1 MWYAYLNASTC
12 VACSVCGRLK
22 TTFHDNDFLSP
33 QVAKMGLRETGL
45 HGKCF
50 YCKTTLLIFLTSKHW
65 KWSHHALAKAWTCRA
80 VTDNETA
87 RQQRAHPTYT
97 AAQVDPKAKVPRD
110 TRDWKWLNN
119 TWFHLQTGKKQ
130 NYGNRE
136 PFGYGRTE
144 GQSVKRRGA
153 GSVTGVSC
161 PRSGGCKPTELYT
174 RKINS
179 WVLCNISGC
188 HLKSPVSEAGPVS
201 VCEDGLVPWEGC
213 GSRHRRLLRQGLG
226 CWAQP

>member
-65 KWSHHALAKAWTCRA
+65 KWSHHGLAKAWTCRA

-97 AAQVDPKAKVPRD
+97 AVQVDPKAKVPRD

-119 TWFHLQTGKKQ
+119 TWFHLQNWKKTKLWQ
-130 NYGNRE
+130 QRTIWLRQDR
-136 PFGYGRTE
+136 RTE
-144 GQSVKRRGA
+144 REKE
-153 GSVTGVSC
+153 GS
-161 PRSGGCKPTELYT
+161 
-174 RKINS
+174 
-179 WVLCNISGC
+179 W
-188 HLKSPVSEAGPVS
+188 
-201 VCEDGLVPWEGC
+201 
-213 GSRHRRLLRQGLG
+213 
-226 CWAQP
+226 

>member
-1 MWYAYLNASTC
+1 MCPVCVWRPECNVRYLLLHILKLFIIIIIILLLLLYVICISECKHMCGMFCMWTSEDN
-12 VACSVCGRLK
+12 
-22 TTFHDNDFLSP
+22 FHDNDFLSP

-87 RQQRAHPTYT
+87 RQQRAHPTYI

-119 TWFHLQTGKKQ
+119 TWFHLQNWKKTKTMA
-130 NYGNRE
+130 
-136 PFGYGRTE
+136 TE
-144 GQSVKRRGA
+144 NHLVTAGQKDKAWKGGELV
-153 GSVTGVSC
+153 VSQVC
-161 PRSGGCKPTELYT
+161 P
-174 RKINS
+174 
-179 WVLCNISGC
+179 VL
-188 HLKSPVSEAGPVS
+188 
-201 VCEDGLVPWEGC
+201 GLVVVWP
-213 GSRHRRLLRQGLG
+213 
-226 CWAQP
+226 

>member
-1 MWYAYLNASTC
+1 MCMHAHICLGTCACVSCVCVEARVQCQVSSSTYFKIVLLLLLFYCCCCCMWYAYLNASTC

-119 TWFHLQTGKKQ
+119 TWFHLQNWKKPKLWKQ
-130 NYGNRE
+130 RTIWLRQDR
-136 PFGYGRTE
+136 RTE
-144 GQSVKRRGA
+144 REKE
-153 GSVTGVSC
+153 GS
-161 PRSGGCKPTELYT
+161 
-174 RKINS
+174 
-179 WVLCNISGC
+179 W
-188 HLKSPVSEAGPVS
+188 
-201 VCEDGLVPWEGC
+201 
-213 GSRHRRLLRQGLG
+213 
-226 CWAQP
+226 